1 MAKWQNL
8 LKLDKEQ
15 QELLDSLP
23 PEVRRTMEARMKD
36 RDSTKSEKEVKYML
50 QIEEI
55 VNDPKVKSMRNELES
70 MKEKMNDKATE
81 LMSYMWNNDK
91 NPFDDDD
98 PEVNRGRGY
107 GPGYKAGEKLGEII
121 EEEIHREFGGYK
133 PW

>member
-1 MAKWQNL
+1 MANWQNL
-8 LKLDKEQ
+8 LKLDKEE

-36 RDSTKSEKEVKYML
+36 RDSTKSEEEVKYML

-81 LMSYMWNNDK
+81 LMGYMWNNDK
-91 NPFDDDD
+91 NPIDADDREDD
-98 PEVNRGRGY
+98 RY
-107 GPGYKAGEKLGEII
+107 GPGYKAGEKLGDII
-121 EEEIHREFGGYK
+121 EEEIQREFGGYK